1 MRELIKNHEVWNTE
15 SDKFDHTVTVWKE
28 EENYYQL
35 RHSARGSFDLDS
47 LPTPSPIPM
56 HLFLGRW
63 DTSLTEAPQPPP
75 TNSYLKSPPVCLY
88 DDYTSDQTVDVVTQE
103 NRHVRAPGDDMVEEA
118 KIYEILRRHPHPN
131 ICVYY
136 GCVRNG
142 DSFTALCLKKY
153 GRCLHNAVCD
163 GDSTLDPRAIHDGIS
178 KGLQFLHETLGLV
191 HNDINPCNIMLD
203 DDGNAIIIDF
213 DSCMPIGQNIEGRKA
228 GTFGW
233 EMDPAPST
241 SDPDNDMY
249 GLKLIAKFM
258 EEKRAWRN
266 VSVCVAPCYIL
277 LTGLFSC
284 LLGW

>member
-56 HLFLGRW
+56 
-63 DTSLTEAPQPPP
+63 Q
-75 TNSYLKSPPVCLY
+75 SPPICLY
-88 DDYTSDQTVDVVTQE
+88 DDYTSDQTVNLVTQE

-118 KIYEILRRHPHPN
+118 KIYEILKRHPHPN

-153 GRCLHNAVCD
+153 RRCLHNAVCD
-163 GDSTLDPRAIHDGIS
+163 GDSTLDPRTIHDGIS
-178 KGLQFLHETLGLV
+178 KGL
-191 HNDINPCNIMLD
+191 
-203 DDGNAIIIDF
+203 
-213 DSCMPIGQNIEGRKA
+213 
-228 GTFGW
+228 
-233 EMDPAPST
+233 
-241 SDPDNDMY
+241 
-249 GLKLIAKFM
+249 
-258 EEKRAWRN
+258 
-266 VSVCVAPCYIL
+266 
-277 LTGLFSC
+277 
-284 LLGW
+284 